1 LSVYPWPPEKQIAET
16 TTAPRLRVQVAYAE
30 SILARDAV
38 AEEKFRIALA
48 TAQAEWPFYVARMT
62 QSRARYVRQR
72 VRSTPSGYC
81 GTRSGPAGNC
91 GPRARR
97 SGTVIPEPGTVL
109 RFHGR
114 RSNPPR

>member
-1 LSVYPWPPEKQIAET
+1 MSVYPWPPEKQIAET

-62 QSRARYVRQR
+62 QSRAALREAAGRFDALGLLRY
-72 VRSTPSGYC
+72 
-81 GTRSGPAGNC
+81 AE
-91 GPRARR
+91 RARR
-97 SGTVIPEPGTVL
+97 ELWASGETFRHRDPGAW
-109 RFHGR
+109 HGLALSR
-114 RSNPPR
+114 EAV